1 MLKGSYSR
9 PSGDW
14 FIRRMMCRNF
24 FINNTAGQ
32 YTYLGVYN
40 NASDGSNLYVTTLR
54 FTHASITDTVFVGT
68 IQQNLLVSPNPGLS
82 LNPTS
87 AVGPGLMGGFT
98 SATDLLAV
106 RYGAGGAAAEL
117 GSHATTFYEWP
128 WNFPVAVVPPTWCV
142 ILETHAQNQD
152 LGATFWWYWAKN

>member
-1 MLKGSYSR
+1 MGKGSYIR

-14 FIRRMMCRNF
+14 FVRRMMSRNWY
-24 FINNTAGQ
+24 ITTTSGQ

-40 NASDGSNLYVTTLR
+40 NATDGSNLYVVALR
-54 FTHASITDTVFVGT
+54 WNHATIMDTVFVGT
-68 IQQNLLVSPNPGLS
+68 IQGNPLVSPNPGAT
-82 LNPTS
+82 LNPIV

-117 GSHATTFYEWP
+117 GSHSDTSYDWP
-128 WNFPVAVVPPTWCV
+128 YNFPVAMVPPTWCV
-142 ILETHAQNQD
+142 VLETHAQNQD
-152 LGATFWWYWAKN
+152 LGATFWWYWAKE